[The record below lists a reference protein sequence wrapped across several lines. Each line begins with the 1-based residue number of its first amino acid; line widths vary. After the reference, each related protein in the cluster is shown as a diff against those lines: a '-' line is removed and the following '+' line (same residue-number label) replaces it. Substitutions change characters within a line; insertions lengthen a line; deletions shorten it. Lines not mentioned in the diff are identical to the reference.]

1 MQIRAIGSSRLPSN
15 EPSDKLERLLH
26 LGTLTFYSP
35 TSSSPST
42 GGRLRKGLRF
52 LLLSLISFVDE
63 CLSSLM
69 PHSPPFFLFSSF
81 PSSLFSLAFFA
92 TLISRREL
100 PPSSL
105 QFLLGCRR
113 GFNGVVGRRNRCSR
127 VLHFSSVFPVVQPP
141 RPLLSLVSSVARVC
155 FQVVR
160 ID

>member
-69 PHSPPFFLFSSF
+69 PYSPP
-81 PSSLFSLAFFA
+81 
-92 TLISRREL
+92 R
-100 PPSSL
+100 
-105 QFLLGCRR
+105 FLLVL
-113 GFNGVVGRRNRCSR
+113 FVSELVIFAR
-127 VLHFSSVFPVVQPP
+127 VLRHPY
-141 RPLLSLVSSVARVC
+141 LSKRVTPEFLTISAGVSEGV
-155 FQVVR
+155 
-160 ID
+160 

>member
-69 PHSPPFFLFSSF
+69 PHSPPFSSCFLRFRARYFRSRSSPPLSFEESYPRVPYNFCWGVGGGLMASWDDATVAQECSTFRPSFQSFSHRVLFFRSF
-81 PSSLFSLAFFA
+81 PPWPACVSKSS
-92 TLISRREL
+92 E
-100 PPSSL
+100 
-105 QFLLGCRR
+105 
-113 GFNGVVGRRNRCSR
+113 
-127 VLHFSSVFPVVQPP
+127 
-141 RPLLSLVSSVARVC
+141 
-155 FQVVR
+155 
-160 ID
+160 